1 MLVDVAATPDPVA
14 PAALPQ
20 TTVLVVDVLRASTT
34 IIAALGNG
42 CAAIVPVAD
51 AAEARARA
59 RAEPEGTA
67 LVAGERR
74 GEPLAGFDLGNSPIE
89 FTRERVG
96 GRLVFLTTSN
106 GTRALL
112 AARRAAA
119 VGVAALVNATA
130 AATWAA
136 AEGRDL
142 LVLCAGTRGR
152 RSLEDEVCAGALV
165 SHVLASDP
173 RFVPTATALGAV
185 GEAARY
191 GKEVGRLREDSPW
204 ARHLVGAGRGAD
216 VDACLALDTTALVP
230 RYVAGVDKVV
240 LARG

>member
-1 MLVDVAATPDPVA
+1 VRVDVAATPEAVA
-14 PAALPQ
+14 PAALPG

-34 IIAALGNG
+34 IIAALGSG

-51 AAEARARA
+51 AGEARARA

-74 GEPLAGFDLGNSPIE
+74 GEPLAGFDLGNSPLE

-112 AARRAAA
+112 AARPAAA

-130 AATWAA
+130 AASWAA
-136 AEGRDL
+136 AEGRDV
-142 LVLCAGTRGR
+142 LVLCAGARGR
-152 RSLEDEVCAGALV
+152 GSLEDEVCAGALV
-165 SHVLASDP
+165 ERVLAVDP
-173 RFVPTATALGAV
+173 RLAPTPAARRAV
-185 GEAARY
+185 REAARY
-191 GKEVGRLREDSPW
+191 GKEVGRLRDDAPW

-216 VDACLALDTTALVP
+216 VDVCLALDTTALVP
-230 RYVAGVDKVV
+230 RYLVGVDKVV
-240 LARG
+240 LGRG